1 VVKEKGEG
9 EREEMGR
16 EGVEARV
23 TVEEGW
29 EGGEGTVMVEEGW
42 EGEEARGR

>member
-16 EGVEARV
+16 EG
-23 TVEEGW
+23 EEGR
-29 EGGEGTVMVEEGW
+29 VMVEEGW